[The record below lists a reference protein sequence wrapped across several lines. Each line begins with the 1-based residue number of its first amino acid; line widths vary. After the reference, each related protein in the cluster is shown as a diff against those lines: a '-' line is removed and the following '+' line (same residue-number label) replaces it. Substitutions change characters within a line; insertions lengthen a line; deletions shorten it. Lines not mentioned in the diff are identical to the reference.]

1 MEVTEHVEW
10 RVMKSAKQYREYAE
24 ECLKWA
30 KEAQSDEYRE
40 ALIQLAQDWLLAA
53 IKAKPPAKLPLQ
65 PSEK

>member
-1 MEVTEHVEW
+1 MA
-10 RVMKSAKQYREYAE
+10 SAKQYREYAD

-53 IKAKPPAKLPLQ
+53 TKAEPPTKIPIGN
-65 PSEK
+65 

>member
-1 MEVTEHVEW
+1 MRFGE
-10 RVMKSAKQYREYAE
+10 RVMASAKQYRQYAE

-53 IKAKPPAKLPLQ
+53 TKAEPPTEIPIGK
-65 PSEK
+65 